1 MNEHAGLY
9 TTLIFL
15 AAAVI
20 AVPLFRRVGLASVL
34 GYLAA
39 GSVIGPWGLGL
50 IKNVQET
57 LGFAELGVVF
67 LLFIIGL
74 ELKPAR
80 LWVLRRSIF
89 GSGGLQVSA
98 TSLILFGLCT
108 CAGLSW
114 SVSFIVAVSLAFS
127 STAFALQILAE
138 RKQLSTSFG
147 RTAFSILLFQDLAAI
162 PLIAAVPFLDPGAS
176 QHSIQWMAIGKV
188 VIAFG
193 LLILASRTVLR
204 RVFRMMA
211 AAKTTEIF
219 TAATLLL
226 VLGVAL
232 LMESLGLS
240 MALGSFLAGVLLADS
255 EYRHELEADIE
266 PFKGLLLGLFFMA
279 IGMTV
284 DYGLLIHRP
293 LFIVGLS
300 LGLLFVKILV
310 NYFVG
315 RRAGLTPTA
324 ARNLAF
330 VIPQGGEFAFVVF
343 AAAVARGVMN
353 PEEANILVVVVTLTM
368 ALTPPLVAMNDK
380 YLWKVFG
387 EDEKKPYDKIESG
400 NTEIIVAG
408 FGRFG
413 QVIGR
418 ILLMMKMEFTALEA
432 DADQVEVLRKFGNNV
447 YYGDASKL
455 ELLRAAG
462 AEKARVL
469 VVAIDDMKASLKTVA
484 VARQNFPH
492 LKILARARNREHV
505 FRLLDLGVTR
515 IWRETY
521 GSSLEM
527 AEGLL
532 EEFGFSA
539 ARVKRA
545 TRRFRSHD
553 EELLIE
559 QHKVYQD
566 QTQLID
572 VSKRA
577 QKQLIETLEADREE
591 GLDIQDYEAR
601 RRGPANLL

>member
-1 MNEHAGLY
+1 MNGHDDLY
-9 TTLIFL
+9 GVLILL

-20 AVPLFRRVGLASVL
+20 AVPLFKRLGLASVL

-39 GSVIGPWGLGL
+39 GSIIGPWGFHL
-50 IKNVQET
+50 IQNVREI
-57 LGFAELGVVF
+57 LDFSELGVVF

-74 ELKPAR
+74 ELKPSR
-80 LWVLRRSIF
+80 LWILRRSIF
-89 GSGGLQVSA
+89 GIGGMQVLLTGA
-98 TSLILFGLCT
+98 ILFAFCSLDGFT
-108 CAGLSW
+108 WG
-114 SVSFIVAVSLAFS
+114 VSLIVAVSLAFS

-138 RKQLSTSFG
+138 RKQLSTGFG

-162 PLIAAVPFLDPGAS
+162 PLIAAIPFLDPTGT
-176 QHSIQWMAIGKV
+176 HEIQWRAIGLTALV
-188 VIAFG
+188 FAA
-193 LLILASRTVLR
+193 LIVASRTILR
-204 RVFRMMA
+204 RAFKLMA

-240 MALGSFLAGVLLADS
+240 MALGAFLAGVLLADS

-266 PFKGLLLGLFFMA
+266 PFKGLLLGLYFIA

-293 LFIVGLS
+293 LFIVGLA
-300 LGLLFVKILV
+300 LGLLAIKIGV

-315 RRAGLTPTA
+315 RRAGLTASA
-324 ARNLAF
+324 ARSLAF

-343 AAAVARGVMN
+343 AAAVAREVMTQ
-353 PEEANILVVVVTLTM
+353 EEANTLVLVVTLTM
-368 ALTPPLVAMNDK
+368 ALTPALVSFNET
-380 YLWKVFG
+380 YLSKWLG
-387 EDEKKPYDKIESG
+387 REEKKPFDKIESEG
-400 NTEIIVAG
+400 SEIIVAG

-413 QVIGR
+413 QIVGR
-418 ILLMMKMEFTALEA
+418 ILKMMKLEFTALEA
-432 DADQVEVLRKFGNNV
+432 NADQVEALRRFGNKV
-447 YYGDASKL
+447 YYGDASKV

-492 LKILARARNREHV
+492 LRILARARNREHV

-521 GSSLEM
+521 ASSLEM

-532 EEFGFSA
+532 EEFGFPA
-539 ARVKRA
+539 ARVKK
-545 TRRFRSHD
+545 TMRRFRSYD
-553 EELLIE
+553 EELLLE

-566 QTQLID
+566 EVQLID

-577 QKQLIETLEADREE
+577 QQQLIQTLEADRQEDLE
-591 GLDIQDYEAR
+591 GENQT
-601 RRGPANLL
+601 GFPN

>member
-1 MNEHAGLY
+1 MTEHAGLY

-20 AVPLFRRVGLASVL
+20 AVPLFKRIGLASVL

-39 GSVIGPWGLGL
+39 GSVIGPWGFGL

-74 ELKPAR
+74 ELKPNR

-89 GSGGLQVSA
+89 GSGGLQVGLTA
-98 TSLILFGLCT
+98 LVLFMVCMLNGLT
-108 CAGLSW
+108 W
-114 SVSFIVAVSLAFS
+114 SVSLIVAVSLAFS

-138 RKQLSTSFG
+138 RKQLSTSYG

-162 PLIAAVPFLDPGAS
+162 PLIAAIPFLDAS
-176 QHSIQWMAIGKV
+176 AGEHTIQWMAIGKV
-188 VIAFG
+188 VLAFAV
-193 LLILASRTVLR
+193 LIGASRTVLR

-211 AAKTTEIF
+211 SAKTTEIF
-219 TAATLLL
+219 TAAALLL

-284 DYGLLIHRP
+284 DYGLLVRRP
-293 LFIVGLS
+293 FFIIALS
-300 LGLLFVKILV
+300 AGLLLVKVLV
-310 NYFVG
+310 NYVTG
-315 RRAGLTPTA
+315 RRAGLTNAA
-324 ARNLAF
+324 ARSLAF

-343 AAAVARGVMN
+343 AAAVARGVMKS
-353 PEEANILVVVVTLTM
+353 EDANVLVVVVTLTM
-368 ALTPPLVAMNDK
+368 AVTPALVALNDS
-380 YLWKVFG
+380 YLSKLFG
-387 EDEKKPYDKIESG
+387 EEAKKPFDTIPSQDSEV
-400 NTEIIVAG
+400 IVAG

-413 QVIGR
+413 QMIGR
-418 ILLMMKMEFTALEA
+418 ILLMMKMDFTALES
-432 DADQVEVLRKFGNNV
+432 DANAVETLRKFGSKV

-455 ELLRAAG
+455 DLLRAAG

-469 VVAIDDMKASLKTVA
+469 VIAIDDMKASLKTAA
-484 VARQNFPH
+484 VAQQNFPH
-492 LKILARARNREHV
+492 LKIFARARNREHV

-515 IWRETY
+515 VWRETY

-527 AEGLL
+527 AEGVL
-532 EEFGFSA
+532 EEFGVPTP
-539 ARVKRA
+539 RVKR
-545 TRRFRSHD
+545 TMRRFRTYD
-553 EELLIE
+553 EALLLE

-566 QTQLID
+566 ETQLID

-577 QKQLIETLEADREE
+577 QKQLIATLEADREE
-591 GLDIQDYEAR
+591 SLGIQKLSKDF
-601 RRGPANLL
+601 

>member
-1 MNEHAGLY
+1 MSEHAGLY

-20 AVPLFRRVGLASVL
+20 AVPLFKRIGLASVL

-39 GSVIGPWGLGL
+39 GSVIGPWGFGL
-50 IKNVQET
+50 VKNVQET
-57 LGFAELGVVF
+57 LTLAELGVVF

-74 ELKPAR
+74 ELKPSR

-89 GSGGLQVSA
+89 GTGGLQVFVTA
-98 TSLILFGLCT
+98 ALLFVLCSLNGFTWGV
-108 CAGLSW
+108 
-114 SVSFIVAVSLAFS
+114 SVVVAVSLAFS

-138 RKQLSTSFG
+138 RKQLATSYG

-162 PLIAAVPFLDPGAS
+162 PLIAAIPFLDSSAGS
-176 QHSIQWMAIGKV
+176 HQIQWMAIGKV
-188 VIAFG
+188 AVAFA
-193 LLILASRTVLR
+193 LLIIASRTVLR
-204 RVFRMMA
+204 RVFKLMA
-211 AAKTTEIF
+211 SAKTTEIF
-219 TAATLLL
+219 TAAALLL

-293 LFIVGLS
+293 LFILALS
-300 LGLLFVKILV
+300 AGLLVVKIAA

-315 RRAGLTPTA
+315 RRSGLTPAA
-324 ARNLAF
+324 ARSLAF

-343 AAAVARGVMN
+343 AAAVARGVMKQ
-353 PEEANILVVVVTLTM
+353 EDASALVVVVTLTM
-368 ALTPPLVAMNDK
+368 ALTPALVAFNDL
-380 YLWKVFG
+380 YLSKFF
-387 EDEKKPYDKIESG
+387 EEEEKKPYDEIKSED
-400 NTEIIVAG
+400 NEIIVAG

-413 QVIGR
+413 QIIGR
-418 ILLMMKMEFTALEA
+418 LLRMMKIEFTALEA
-432 DADQVEVLRKFGNNV
+432 NADQVETLRRFGNRV

-462 AEKARVL
+462 AEKAKIL
-469 VVAIDDMKASLKTVA
+469 VVAIDDVKASMKTVE

-492 LKILARARNREHV
+492 LKIFARARNRDHV
-505 FRLLDLGVTR
+505 FRLLDAGVTR

-527 AEGLL
+527 AEILL
-532 EEFGFSA
+532 EEFGFPVP
-539 ARVKRA
+539 RV
-545 TRRFRSHD
+545 RRTIRHFREYD
-553 EELLIE
+553 DQLLLE

-566 QTQLID
+566 EAQLID

-577 QKQLIETLEADREE
+577 QQQLIRTLEADREE
-591 GLDIQDYEAR
+591 GLEIQQDTSA
-601 RRGPANLL
+601 L